1 MTSNLILI
9 MLSQI
14 PVVNHVLF
22 ISEALKFSLATSI
35 DFPVSTPPMETD
47 IKFLTHITYSSNESS
62 LFTLTYTNKTM
73 PDYLKAEV
81 QVLYH

>member
-47 IKFLTHITYSSNESS
+47 IKFLTHIT
-62 LFTLTYTNKTM
+62 
-73 PDYLKAEV
+73 
-81 QVLYH
+81 